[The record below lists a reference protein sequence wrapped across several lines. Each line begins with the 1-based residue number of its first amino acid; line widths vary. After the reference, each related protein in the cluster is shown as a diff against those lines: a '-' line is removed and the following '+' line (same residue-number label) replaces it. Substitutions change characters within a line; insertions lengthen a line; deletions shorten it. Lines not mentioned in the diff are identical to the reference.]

1 MKKFLSFLA
10 LALCFVAC
18 QNEAEVNVGNDGIA
32 AVTLN
37 VGVPELATRADQ
49 DANKGHDS
57 AFGAIDYFTA
67 TEWAKYD
74 LRYILEVYAADDNG
88 SGDPIYKER
97 LEKIVNEYA
106 PVTFDLRLIPNR
118 TYKFVVWAD
127 FLTEGSQLDWHYNT
141 TDLNAITLNDF
152 GVMDETYD
160 AYFVSENVE
169 ITATGSKSL
178 TLRRPF
184 GKVRVISTDKQY
196 IENYATP
203 TTAKVTYTSTLYKS
217 FNAVNGNIATERQG
231 NELESEYTIT
241 GVYELGKD
249 AEADKMT
256 VFAGYFFARDTEDEF
271 NFTLEV
277 FDQYNN
283 PIKSYDFNTQIPV
296 KRNHLTT
303 IEGNILTIQS
313 DITISIDDNF
323 GGETIV
329 DPEIAGIASPEV
341 TATVDG
347 NKVTLAWAA
356 VEGATSYYTRIKGE
370 GNVFEK
376 TTELTKVY
384 ENLAWETTYAFE
396 VYAANDNGNTSFT
409 TVVENVAIGEEPVV
423 LTYNIYLKNE
433 DNWEAVY
440 FYAWGDDFKTALW
453 PGEQMTKTTVEEV
466 EYYVYA
472 LPAEAT
478 GKTINF
484 LFNNGGNGKQTADI
498 KGVVV
503 DQNRFYTNYVEPTPE
518 PEPTDHILYFK
529 PNSNWKV
536 DNARF
541 AAYFF
546 GNGET
551 WANLT
556 LVEGETDIYSVT
568 VPEGYPNIIFCRM
581 NPNAT
586 ANNWNNKWNQTADL
600 TVPTDGKNF
609 YVVPEN
615 AWDGSNAAWST
626 YTPATPEPVAL
637 ATPEVKATVEVN
649 VVTLNWDAIEGASHY
664 TVQVD
669 DDVEEVVNGTSYE
682 FTGDYAVEYMFT
694 VKAIAA
700 DTTKNTNSEAKVVTV
715 TTEAE
720 PESNVPADGSA
731 LSVAEFLAF
740 ANTENNYE
748 LTGKITR
755 VVNTTYGNFD
765 LTDATGTVYIYGLCS
780 PEGAS
785 QYWAESGVR
794 EGDTITVKGKYSEYN
809 GDPQVKNA
817 IYVSHIAAPFI
828 QATSVSANADETS
841 ASIAVT
847 ANVVWL
853 VTCDA
858 DWVTSYTESGASN
871 GTIEITMSANESEE
885 DRVATFTL
893 TADGVEPVVVKLT
906 QKGKLAA
913 GEVAGGNDDFST
925 LTNNNS
931 YGKQTSKDGWVGQ
944 NCAVMSGGSN
954 DSNPVF
960 KSMMGT
966 DSSVKGLTMNGKTA
980 AVGTITSP
988 TITTGCG
995 TLKFMYGYPFSESN
1009 GIKFKVEIKQN
1020 GAVVNTYTIEDK
1032 TATKLQAYDY
1042 EVEVNI
1048 SGEFQIVFTN
1058 LCPSNNASSN
1068 KDRYT
1073 IWNVEWTGC
1082 N

>member
-323 GGETIV
+323 GGETVV

-433 DNWEAVY
+433 DNWDAVY
-440 FYAWGDDFKTALW
+440 FYAWGDDFETAKW

-484 LFNNGGNGKQTADI
+484 LFNNGGNGMQTADI
-498 KGVVV
+498 EDVVV
-503 DQNRFYTNYVEPTPE
+503 DKNYFYTNYVEPAPE
-518 PEPTDHILYFK
+518 PEPTDHILYFQ
-529 PNSNWKV
+529 PNSNWKS

-609 YVVPEN
+609 YVVPAN
-615 AWDGSNAAWST
+615 AWDGSNAAWTT

-637 ATPEVKATVEVN
+637 ATPEVTATVEVN
-649 VVTLNWDAIEGASHY
+649 VVTLNWNAIEGASHY

-669 DDVEEVVNGTSYE
+669 DDVEEVVNGTSYS

-700 DTTKNTNSEAKVVTV
+700 DAAKNLNSEAAVVTV

-720 PESNVPADGSA
+720 PVEEPEQPTYT
-731 LSVAEFLAF
+731 SVADFLSAEVDD
-740 ANTENNYE
+740 TVYYT
-748 LTGKITR
+748 LKGTITR
-755 VVNTTYGNFD
+755 VVNTSYGNFD
-765 LTDATGTVYIYGLCS
+765 LTDETGTIYVYGLYS
-780 PEGAS
+780 EDGATEK
-785 QYWAESGVR
+785 YWATSGAQL
-794 EGDTITVKGKYSEYN
+794 GDDIVI
-809 GDPQVKNA
+809 NA
-817 IYVSHIAAPFI
+817 TRADYYGTAQAGNARFVELRPGTLAFWAFD
-828 QATSVSANADETS
+828 ATSVSF
-841 ASIAVT
+841 T
-847 ANVVWL
+847 A
-853 VTCDA
+853 
-858 DWVTSYTESGASN
+858 
-871 GTIEITMSANESEE
+871 
-885 DRVATFTL
+885 
-893 TADGVEPVVVKLT
+893 
-906 QKGKLAA
+906 AA
-913 GEVAGGNDDFST
+913 GQKEIELTIYNSTAEV
-925 LTNNNS
+925 
-931 YGKQTSKDGWVGQ
+931 K
-944 NCAVMSGGSN
+944 AV
-954 DSNPVF
+954 
-960 KSMMGT
+960 
-966 DSSVKGLTMNGKTA
+966 
-980 AVGTITSP
+980 
-988 TITTGCG
+988 
-995 TLKFMYGYPFSESN
+995 
-1009 GIKFKVEIKQN
+1009 
-1020 GAVVNTYTIEDK
+1020 
-1032 TATKLQAYDY
+1032 
-1042 EVEVNI
+1042 
-1048 SGEFQIVFTN
+1048 
-1058 LCPSNNASSN
+1058 SNNAQFSAAYANGVVTISALENTSADAIEGTVTVTCGNLSQDITVSQLGVSSGDKDTVEATISFTDKANRTSYSTSEQVWEQNGIVVTNNKGASTSNVGDYANPGRFYKSSN
-1068 KDRYT
+1068 VT
-1073 IWNVEWTGC
+1073 IEAPGEIVSISIDCKGLESKYVTPWGTAVDGIVTITLDGTSKTYSINNLSAQARAYSMTVTYLQ
-1082 N
+1082 

>member
-433 DNWEAVY
+433 DNWDAVY

-484 LFNNGGNGKQTADI
+484 LFNNGGNGMQTADI
-498 KGVVV
+498 EGIVV
-503 DQNRFYTNYVEPTPE
+503 DKNYFYTNYVEPAPE
-518 PEPTDHILYFK
+518 PEPTDHILYFQ

-546 GNGET
+546 GNGDT

-609 YVVPEN
+609 YVVPAN
-615 AWDGSNAAWST
+615 SWDGSNAAWST

-637 ATPEVKATVEVN
+637 ATPVVTTTVEVN
-649 VVTLNWDAIEGASHY
+649 VVTLNWNAIEGASHY

-700 DTTKNTNSEAKVVTV
+700 DAAKNLNSEAAIVTV

-720 PESNVPADGSA
+720 PVEQPTEAV
-731 LSVAEFLAF
+731 LTVAEFLA
-740 ANTENNYE
+740 
-748 LTGKITR
+748 
-755 VVNTTYGNFD
+755 
-765 LTDATGTVYIYGLCS
+765 LTDIVPSDATT
-780 PEGAS
+780 E
-785 QYWAESGVR
+785 E
-794 EGDTITVKGKYSEYN
+794 
-809 GDPQVKNA
+809 
-817 IYVSHIAAPFI
+817 IAAAP
-828 QATSVSANADETS
+828 
-841 ASIAVT
+841 
-847 ANVVWL
+847 L
-853 VTCDA
+853 
-858 DWVTSYTESGASN
+858 Y
-871 GTIEITMSANESEE
+871 
-885 DRVATFTL
+885 TL
-893 TADGVEPVVVKLT
+893 T
-906 QKGKLAA
+906 
-913 GEVAGGNDDFST
+913 
-925 LTNNNS
+925 
-931 YGKQTSKDGWVGQ
+931 
-944 NCAVMSGGSN
+944 
-954 DSNPVF
+954 
-960 KSMMGT
+960 
-966 DSSVKGLTMNGKTA
+966 
-980 AVGTITSP
+980 GTITSVTNTSYGNFYINDGTGEVLIYGLVGP
-988 TITTGCG
+988 NGESKYWANSGAKVGDDITIKTIRTEYNNAPQGKNATFVEVKTPGTLAFWSFDATAASFTAAGGEKTIKVDIYNATSVVNVTSDNAQFSAVYANGVLTISALENTEFEAVEGNVTVTCGALSQVIGVSQAAASSTGGEQTEVTKELQFIAANRTSYDASQQTWEVDGVKLVNEKGSSTSNVADYVNPARFYKSSKITVSADGNITT
-995 TLKFMYGYPFSESN
+995 
-1009 GIKFKVEIKQN
+1009 
-1020 GAVVNTYTIEDK
+1020 
-1032 TATKLQAYDY
+1032 
-1042 EVEVNI
+1042 
-1048 SGEFQIVFTN
+1048 IVFDCNTTAYATA
-1058 LCPSNNASSN
+1058 LKDSIKTGTVSVASDKVTVTLDGSSN
-1068 KDRYT
+1068 EYV
-1073 IWNVEWTGC
+1073 ISSLTGGQVRMDSMTVTYLE
-1082 N
+1082 

>member
-440 FYAWGDDFKTALW
+440 FYAWGDDFKTADW

-484 LFNNGGNGKQTADI
+484 LFNNGSNSKQTADI
-498 KGVVV
+498 EGVVV
-503 DQNRFYTNYVEPTPE
+503 DQNHFYTNYVEPTPE
-518 PEPTDHILYFK
+518 PEPTDHILYFQ

-546 GNGET
+546 GNGDT

-609 YVVPEN
+609 YVVPAN
-615 AWDGSNAAWST
+615 SWDGSNAAWST

-637 ATPEVKATVEVN
+637 ATPEVTATVEVN

-669 DDVEEVVNGTSYE
+669 DDVEEVVNGTSYL

-700 DTTKNTNSEAKVVTV
+700 DAAKNLNSEAAIVTV

-720 PESNVPADGSA
+720 PVEEPTETV
-731 LSVAEFLAF
+731 LTVAEFLALTDVVPSD
-740 ANTENNYE
+740 ATADEIAAAPRYT
-748 LTGKITR
+748 LTGTITS
-755 VVNTTYGNFD
+755 VTNSNYGNFYLND
-765 LTDATGTVYIYGLCS
+765 GTGEVLIYGLVG
-780 PEGAS
+780 PNGES
-785 QYWAESGVR
+785 QYWATSGAKV
-794 EGDTITVKGKYSEYN
+794 GDDITVKTIRTEYN
-809 GDPQVKNA
+809 NAPQGKNA
-817 IYVSHIAAPFI
+817 TFVEVKTPGTLAFWSFD
-828 QATSVSANADETS
+828 ATA
-841 ASIAVT
+841 
-847 ANVVWL
+847 
-853 VTCDA
+853 
-858 DWVTSYTESGASN
+858 
-871 GTIEITMSANESEE
+871 
-885 DRVATFTL
+885 ATFT
-893 TADGVEPVVVKLT
+893 
-906 QKGKLAA
+906 AA
-913 GEVAGGNDDFST
+913 GGEKTIKVDIYNATSAVNVTSDNAQFSAVYANGVLTISALENTEFEAVEGNVT
-925 LTNNNS
+925 VT
-931 YGKQTSKDGWVGQ
+931 
-944 NCAVMSGGSN
+944 
-954 DSNPVF
+954 
-960 KSMMGT
+960 
-966 DSSVKGLTMNGKTA
+966 
-980 AVGTITSP
+980 
-988 TITTGCG
+988 CG
-995 TLKFMYGYPFSESN
+995 TLSQVIGVSQAAASSTGGEQTEVTTELKFIAANRTSYNASQQTWEVDGVKLVNEKGSSTSN
-1009 GIKFKVEIKQN
+1009 V
-1020 GAVVNTYTIEDK
+1020 ADYVNPARFYKSSKITVSADG
-1032 TATKLQAYDY
+1032 
-1042 EVEVNI
+1042 NI
-1048 SGEFQIVFTN
+1048 TTIVFDCN
-1058 LCPSNNASSN
+1058 SGSYANALKDSIKTGTVSVASDKVTVTLDGSSN
-1068 KDRYT
+1068 EYV
-1073 IWNVEWTGC
+1073 ISSLTGGQVRMDSMTVTYLQ
-1082 N
+1082 

>member
-409 TVVENVAIGEEPVV
+409 TVVENVTIGEEPVV

-433 DNWEAVY
+433 DNWDAVY
-440 FYAWGDDFKTALW
+440 FYAWGDDFETAVW

-484 LFNNGGNGKQTADI
+484 LFNNGGNGMQTADI
-498 KGVVV
+498 KGIVV
-503 DQNRFYTNYVEPTPE
+503 DKNYFYTNYVEPA
-518 PEPTDHILYFK
+518 PTDHILYFQ
-529 PNSNWKV
+529 PNSNWKI

-586 ANNWNNKWNQTADL
+586 DNNWNNKWNQTADL

-609 YVVPEN
+609 YVVPAN
-615 AWDGSNAAWST
+615 SWDGSNAAWST

-637 ATPEVKATVEVN
+637 ATPVVTTTVEVN
-649 VVTLNWDAIEGASHY
+649 VVTLNWNAIEGASHY

-669 DDVEEVVNGTSYE
+669 DDVEEVVNGTSYS

-700 DTTKNTNSEAKVVTV
+700 DAAKNLNSEAAVVTV

-720 PESNVPADGSA
+720 PVEEPTYT
-731 LSVAEFLAF
+731 SVADFLA
-740 ANTENNYE
+740 AEVDDTVYYT
-748 LTGKITR
+748 LKGTITR
-755 VVNTTYGNFD
+755 VVNTSYGNFD
-765 LTDATGTVYIYGLCS
+765 LTDETGTIYVYGLYS
-780 PEGAS
+780 EDGATEK
-785 QYWAESGVR
+785 YWATSGAQL
-794 EGDTITVKGKYSEYN
+794 GDDIVI
-809 GDPQVKNA
+809 NA
-817 IYVSHIAAPFI
+817 TRADYYGTA
-828 QATSVSANADETS
+828 QAGNARFVERRPGTLAFWAFDTTSVSF
-841 ASIAVT
+841 T
-847 ANVVWL
+847 A
-853 VTCDA
+853 
-858 DWVTSYTESGASN
+858 
-871 GTIEITMSANESEE
+871 
-885 DRVATFTL
+885 
-893 TADGVEPVVVKLT
+893 
-906 QKGKLAA
+906 AA
-913 GEVAGGNDDFST
+913 GQ
-925 LTNNNS
+925 
-931 YGKQTSKDGWVGQ
+931 K
-944 NCAVMSGGSN
+944 
-954 DSNPVF
+954 
-960 KSMMGT
+960 
-966 DSSVKGLTMNGKTA
+966 
-980 AVGTITSP
+980 
-988 TITTGCG
+988 
-995 TLKFMYGYPFSESN
+995 
-1009 GIKFKVEIKQN
+1009 
-1020 GAVVNTYTIEDK
+1020 
-1032 TATKLQAYDY
+1032 
-1042 EVEVNI
+1042 EVELTIYNSTAEVKA
-1048 SGEFQIVFTN
+1048 V
-1058 LCPSNNASSN
+1058 SNNAQFSAAYANGVVTISALENTSADAIEGTVTVTCGNLSQDITVSQLGVSSGDKDTVEATISFTDKANRTSYSTSEQVWEQNGIVVTNNKGASTSNVGDYANPGRFYKSSN
-1068 KDRYT
+1068 VT
-1073 IWNVEWTGC
+1073 IEAPGEIVSISIDCKGLESKYVTPWGTAVDGIVTITLDGTSKTYSINNLSAQARAYSMTVTYLQ
-1082 N
+1082 

>member
-1 MKKFLSFLA
+1 MKKFLFFLA

-323 GGETIV
+323 GGETVV

-433 DNWEAVY
+433 DNWDAVY
-440 FYAWGDDFKTALW
+440 FYAWGDDFKTEDW

-498 KGVVV
+498 EGVVV
-503 DQNRFYTNYVEPTPE
+503 DKNYFYTNYVEPAQPVETPE
-518 PEPTDHILYFK
+518 YMVQIPAGDYDSVIFVRMNPASSVNDWGNKWNQTGDLKVADGNWFALPSDSWDGATTTWSNFELAEDGYLYF
-529 PNSNWKV
+529 NANDNWKQA
-536 DNARF
+536 NARF

-546 GNGET
+546 GNAGNT
-551 WANLT
+551 WVDV
-556 LVEGETDIYSVT
+556 VEY
-568 VPEGYPNIIFCRM
+568 VPAE
-581 NPNAT
+581 
-586 ANNWNNKWNQTADL
+586 
-600 TVPTDGKNF
+600 
-609 YVVPEN
+609 
-615 AWDGSNAAWST
+615 
-626 YTPATPEPVAL
+626 TPE
-637 ATPEVKATVEVN
+637 TPETPE
-649 VVTLNWDAIEGASHY
+649 
-664 TVQVD
+664 
-669 DDVEEVVNGTSYE
+669 
-682 FTGDYAVEYMFT
+682 
-694 VKAIAA
+694 
-700 DTTKNTNSEAKVVTV
+700 
-715 TTEAE
+715 E
-720 PESNVPADGSA
+720 PEQPEQPTENT
-731 LSVAEFLAF
+731 LTVAEFLALTDVVPSN
-740 ANTENNYE
+740 ATAEEIAAAPRYT
-748 LTGKITR
+748 LTGTITS
-755 VVNTTYGNFD
+755 VTNSTYGNFYLND
-765 LTDATGTVYIYGLCS
+765 GTSEVLIYGLVG
-780 PEGAS
+780 PNGES
-785 QYWAESGVR
+785 QYWATSGAKV
-794 EGDTITVKGKYSEYN
+794 GDDITVKTIRTEYN
-809 GDPQVKNA
+809 NAPQGKNA
-817 IYVSHIAAPFI
+817 TFVEVKTPGTLAFWSFD
-828 QATSVSANADETS
+828 ATA
-841 ASIAVT
+841 
-847 ANVVWL
+847 
-853 VTCDA
+853 
-858 DWVTSYTESGASN
+858 
-871 GTIEITMSANESEE
+871 
-885 DRVATFTL
+885 ATFT
-893 TADGVEPVVVKLT
+893 
-906 QKGKLAA
+906 AA
-913 GEVAGGNDDFST
+913 GGEKTIKVDIYNATSAVNVTSDNDQFSAVYANGV
-925 LTNNNS
+925 LTISALENTEFEAID
-931 YGKQTSKDGWVGQ
+931 GKV
-944 NCAVMSGGSN
+944 
-954 DSNPVF
+954 
-960 KSMMGT
+960 
-966 DSSVKGLTMNGKTA
+966 
-980 AVGTITSP
+980 TIT
-988 TITTGCG
+988 CG
-995 TLKFMYGYPFSESN
+995 TLSQVIGVSQAAASSTGGEQTEVTTELKFIAANRTSFDTS
-1009 GIKFKVEIKQN
+1009 KQ
-1020 GAVVNTYTIEDK
+1020 TW
-1032 TATKLQAYDY
+1032 
-1042 EVEVNI
+1042 EVEGVKLVNDKGSSTSNVADYVNPARFYKSSKI
-1048 SGEFQIVFTN
+1048 TVSADGNITTIVFDCNSASYATA
-1058 LCPSNNASSN
+1058 LKDSIKTGTVSVSSDKVTVTLDGSSN
-1068 KDRYT
+1068 EYV
-1073 IWNVEWTGC
+1073 ISSLTGGQVRMDSMTVTYLQ
-1082 N
+1082 

>member
-409 TVVENVAIGEEPVV
+409 TVVENVTIGEEPVV

-433 DNWEAVY
+433 DNWDAVY
-440 FYAWGDDFKTALW
+440 FYAWGDDFKTAEW

-498 KGVVV
+498 EGIVV
-503 DQNRFYTNYVEPTPE
+503 DQNHFYTNYVEPTPE
-518 PEPTDHILYFK
+518 PEPTDHILYFQ
-529 PNSNWKV
+529 PNSNWKI

-546 GNGET
+546 GNGDT

-637 ATPEVKATVEVN
+637 ATPEVTTTVEVN
-649 VVTLNWDAIEGASHY
+649 VVTLNWNAIEGASHY

-720 PESNVPADGSA
+720 PVEEPTYT
-731 LSVAEFLAF
+731 SVADFLA
-740 ANTENNYE
+740 AEVDDTVYYT
-748 LTGKITR
+748 LKGTITR
-755 VVNTTYGNFD
+755 VVNTSYGNFD
-765 LTDATGTVYIYGLCS
+765 LTDETGTIYVYGLYS
-780 PEGAS
+780 EDGATEK
-785 QYWAESGVR
+785 YWATSGAQL
-794 EGDTITVKGKYSEYN
+794 GDDIVI
-809 GDPQVKNA
+809 NA
-817 IYVSHIAAPFI
+817 TRADYYGTA
-828 QATSVSANADETS
+828 QAGNARFVERRPGTLAFWAFDTTSVSF
-841 ASIAVT
+841 T
-847 ANVVWL
+847 A
-853 VTCDA
+853 
-858 DWVTSYTESGASN
+858 
-871 GTIEITMSANESEE
+871 
-885 DRVATFTL
+885 
-893 TADGVEPVVVKLT
+893 
-906 QKGKLAA
+906 AA
-913 GEVAGGNDDFST
+913 GQ
-925 LTNNNS
+925 
-931 YGKQTSKDGWVGQ
+931 K
-944 NCAVMSGGSN
+944 
-954 DSNPVF
+954 
-960 KSMMGT
+960 
-966 DSSVKGLTMNGKTA
+966 
-980 AVGTITSP
+980 
-988 TITTGCG
+988 
-995 TLKFMYGYPFSESN
+995 
-1009 GIKFKVEIKQN
+1009 
-1020 GAVVNTYTIEDK
+1020 
-1032 TATKLQAYDY
+1032 
-1042 EVEVNI
+1042 EVELTIYNSTAEVKA
-1048 SGEFQIVFTN
+1048 V
-1058 LCPSNNASSN
+1058 SNNAQFSAAYANGVVTISALENTSADAIEGTVTVTCGNLSQDIAVSQLGVSSGDKATVEASISFADKANRTSFSSSQQVWEQNGIVVTNDKGASTSNVGDYANPGRFYKSSN
-1068 KDRYT
+1068 VT
-1073 IWNVEWTGC
+1073 IEAPGEIVSISINCKGVESKYVTPWGTAVDGIVTITLDGTSKTYSI
-1082 N
+1082 NNLSAQARAYSMTVTYLQ

>member
-57 AFGAIDYFTA
+57 AFGAIDYFTE

-409 TVVENVAIGEEPVV
+409 TVVENVTIGEEPVV

-433 DNWEAVY
+433 DNWDAVY
-440 FYAWGDDFKTALW
+440 FYAWGDDFKTAEW

-498 KGVVV
+498 EGIVV
-503 DQNRFYTNYVEPTPE
+503 DQNHFYTNYVEPTPE
-518 PEPTDHILYFK
+518 PEPTDHILYFQ

-546 GNGET
+546 GNGDT

-600 TVPTDGKNF
+600 TVPTDGTNF
-609 YVVPEN
+609 YVVPAN
-615 AWDGSNAAWST
+615 SWDGSNAAWST

-700 DTTKNTNSEAKVVTV
+700 DAAKNLNSEAAIVTV

-720 PESNVPADGSA
+720 PVEEPTEAV
-731 LSVAEFLAF
+731 LTVAEFLALTDVVPST
-740 ANTENNYE
+740 ATADEIAAAPRYT
-748 LTGKITR
+748 LTGTITS
-755 VVNTTYGNFD
+755 VTNSNYGNFYLND
-765 LTDATGTVYIYGLCS
+765 GTGEVLIYGLVG
-780 PEGAS
+780 PNGES
-785 QYWAESGVR
+785 QYWATSGAKV
-794 EGDTITVKGKYSEYN
+794 GDDITIKTIRTEYNNAPQGKNATFVEVKTPGTLAFWSFETSAVTFIAAGGEKTIKVDIYNATSEVVATSNNAQFSGAYANGILTITALENTEFEAVEATITVTCGTLSQNIAVSQAAASDSDDDEEQTEVVATLSFADKANRTLLSSSQQVWEQNEIKLINDKGS
-809 GDPQVKNA
+809 
-817 IYVSHIAAPFI
+817 S
-828 QATSVSANADETS
+828 TSNVADYANPARFYKSSKITVSAPGYIS
-841 ASIAVT
+841 
-847 ANVVWL
+847 
-853 VTCDA
+853 
-858 DWVTSYTESGASN
+858 
-871 GTIEITMSANESEE
+871 TIVFDCN
-885 DRVATFTL
+885 
-893 TADGVEPVVVKLT
+893 
-906 QKGKLAA
+906 
-913 GEVAGGNDDFST
+913 
-925 LTNNNS
+925 
-931 YGKQTSKDGWVGQ
+931 
-944 NCAVMSGGSN
+944 SN
-954 DSNPVF
+954 DYATAL
-960 KSMMGT
+960 KS
-966 DSSVKGLTMNGKTA
+966 S
-980 AVGTITSP
+980 
-988 TITTGCG
+988 ITTGTVSVASDKVTV
-995 TLKFMYGYPFSESN
+995 TLDG
-1009 GIKFKVEIKQN
+1009 
-1020 GAVVNTYTIEDK
+1020 
-1032 TATKLQAYDY
+1032 
-1042 EVEVNI
+1042 
-1048 SGEFQIVFTN
+1048 
-1058 LCPSNNASSN
+1058 SSN
-1068 KDRYT
+1068 EYV
-1073 IWNVEWTGC
+1073 ISSLTGGQVRMDSMTVTYLQ
-1082 N
+1082 

>member
-57 AFGAIDYFTA
+57 AFGAIDYFTE

-217 FNAVNGNIATERQG
+217 FNAVNGNIATERQD

-409 TVVENVAIGEEPVV
+409 TVVENVTIGEEPVV

-433 DNWEAVY
+433 DNWDAVY
-440 FYAWGDDFKTALW
+440 FYAWGDDFKTAEW

-498 KGVVV
+498 EGVVV
-503 DQNRFYTNYVEPTPE
+503 DKNYFYTNYVEPAQPVETPE
-518 PEPTDHILYFK
+518 YMVQIPAGDYDSVIFVRMNPASSANDWGNKWNQTGDLKVANGNWFTLPSDSWDGATTTWSNFELAEDGYLYF
-529 PNSNWKV
+529 NANDNWKQA
-536 DNARF
+536 NARF

-546 GNGET
+546 GNAGNTWVDVVEYVPAET
-551 WANLT
+551 P
-556 LVEGETDIYSVT
+556 ET
-568 VPEGYPNIIFCRM
+568 PE
-581 NPNAT
+581 T
-586 ANNWNNKWNQTADL
+586 
-600 TVPTDGKNF
+600 
-609 YVVPEN
+609 PEQP
-615 AWDGSNAAWST
+615 T
-626 YTPATPEPVAL
+626 YTSVADFL
-637 ATPEVKATVEVN
+637 AAE
-649 VVTLNWDAIEGASHY
+649 
-664 TVQVD
+664 VD
-669 DDVEEVVNGTSYE
+669 DTVYYTLKGT
-682 FTGDYAVEYMFT
+682 
-694 VKAIAA
+694 
-700 DTTKNTNSEAKVVTV
+700 
-715 TTEAE
+715 
-720 PESNVPADGSA
+720 
-731 LSVAEFLAF
+731 
-740 ANTENNYE
+740 
-748 LTGKITR
+748 ITR
-755 VVNTTYGNFD
+755 VANTTYGNFD
-765 LTDATGTVYIYGLCS
+765 LTDETGTIYVYGLYS
-780 PEGAS
+780 EDGATEK
-785 QYWAESGVR
+785 YWATSGAQL
-794 EGDTITVKGKYSEYN
+794 GDDIVI
-809 GDPQVKNA
+809 NA
-817 IYVSHIAAPFI
+817 TRADFYGTA
-828 QATSVSANADETS
+828 QAGNARFVELRPGTLAFWAFDTTSVSFTAAAGQKEIELTIYNSIAEVKAVSNNAQFSAAYANGVVTISALENTS
-841 ASIAVT
+841 ADAIEGNVTVTCGNLSQDIAVSQLGVSSGDKAT
-847 ANVVWL
+847 VEASISFADKANRTDYSTSSQVW
-853 VTCDA
+853 
-858 DWVTSYTESGASN
+858 
-871 GTIEITMSANESEE
+871 
-885 DRVATFTL
+885 
-893 TADGVEPVVVKLT
+893 
-906 QKGKLAA
+906 
-913 GEVAGGNDDFST
+913 
-925 LTNNNS
+925 
-931 YGKQTSKDGWVGQ
+931 
-944 NCAVMSGGSN
+944 
-954 DSNPVF
+954 
-960 KSMMGT
+960 
-966 DSSVKGLTMNGKTA
+966 
-980 AVGTITSP
+980 
-988 TITTGCG
+988 
-995 TLKFMYGYPFSESN
+995 
-1009 GIKFKVEIKQN
+1009 KQN
-1020 GAVVNTYTIEDK
+1020 GIVVTNNKGASTNNVGDYANPARFYKSSNVTIEAPGEIVSISIDCKGLESKYVTPWGTAEDGIVTITLDGTSK
-1032 TATKLQAYDY
+1032 TYSISELSAQARAYSMTVTY
-1042 EVEVNI
+1042 LE
-1048 SGEFQIVFTN
+1048 
-1058 LCPSNNASSN
+1058 
-1068 KDRYT
+1068 
-1073 IWNVEWTGC
+1073 
-1082 N
+1082 

>member
-323 GGETIV
+323 GGETVV

-433 DNWEAVY
+433 DNWDAVY
-440 FYAWGDDFKTALW
+440 FYAWGDDFKTADW

-466 EYYVYA
+466 EYYVYT

-484 LFNNGGNGKQTADI
+484 LFNNGGNGMQTADI
-498 KGVVV
+498 EGVVV
-503 DQNRFYTNYVEPTPE
+503 DKNYFYTNYVEPAPE
-518 PEPTDHILYFK
+518 PEPTDHILYFQ
-529 PNSNWKV
+529 PNSNWKI

-551 WANLT
+551 WVNLT

-581 NPNAT
+581 NPSAT
-586 ANNWNNKWNQTADL
+586 ANNWNNKWNQTANL

-609 YVVPEN
+609 YVVPAN
-615 AWDGSNAAWST
+615 AWDGSNAAWTT
-626 YTPATPEPVAL
+626 YTPATPDPVAL
-637 ATPEVKATVEVN
+637 ATPAVTATVDVN
-649 VVTLNWDAIEGASHY
+649 IVNLTWVAIEGASHY

-669 DDVEEVVNGTSYE
+669 DDVEEVVNGTSYS

-700 DTTKNTNSEAKVVTV
+700 DTTKNLNSEAAVVTV

-720 PESNVPADGSA
+720 PVDENT
-731 LSVAEFLAF
+731 LTVAEFLALTDVVPSD
-740 ANTENNYE
+740 ATAEEIAAAPRYT
-748 LTGKITR
+748 LTGTITS
-755 VVNTTYGNFD
+755 VTNSTYGNFYLND
-765 LTDATGTVYIYGLCS
+765 GTSEVLIYGLVG
-780 PEGAS
+780 PNGES
-785 QYWAESGVR
+785 QYWATSGAKV
-794 EGDTITVKGKYSEYN
+794 GDDITVKTIRTEYN
-809 GDPQVKNA
+809 NAPQGKNA
-817 IYVSHIAAPFI
+817 TFVEVKTPGTLAFWSFD
-828 QATSVSANADETS
+828 ATA
-841 ASIAVT
+841 
-847 ANVVWL
+847 
-853 VTCDA
+853 
-858 DWVTSYTESGASN
+858 
-871 GTIEITMSANESEE
+871 
-885 DRVATFTL
+885 ATFT
-893 TADGVEPVVVKLT
+893 
-906 QKGKLAA
+906 AA
-913 GEVAGGNDDFST
+913 GGEKTIKVDIYNATSAVNVTSDNDQFSAVYANGVLTISALENTEFEAVEGEVT
-925 LTNNNS
+925 VT
-931 YGKQTSKDGWVGQ
+931 
-944 NCAVMSGGSN
+944 
-954 DSNPVF
+954 
-960 KSMMGT
+960 
-966 DSSVKGLTMNGKTA
+966 
-980 AVGTITSP
+980 
-988 TITTGCG
+988 CG
-995 TLKFMYGYPFSESN
+995 TLSQVIGVSQAAASSTGGEQTEVTTELQFIAANRTSFNTSQQTWEVDGVKLVNDKGSSTSN
-1009 GIKFKVEIKQN
+1009 V
-1020 GAVVNTYTIEDK
+1020 ADYVNPARFYKSSKITVSADG
-1032 TATKLQAYDY
+1032 
-1042 EVEVNI
+1042 NI
-1048 SGEFQIVFTN
+1048 TTIVFDCNSTSYATA
-1058 LCPSNNASSN
+1058 LKDSIKTGTVSVSSDKVTVTLDGSSN
-1068 KDRYT
+1068 EYVIT
-1073 IWNVEWTGC
+1073 SLTGGQVRMDSMTVTYLQ
-1082 N
+1082 

>member
-127 FLTEGSQLDWHYNT
+127 FLTEGSQIDWHYDT

-184 GKVRVISTDKQY
+184 GKVRVISTDKEY

-433 DNWEAVY
+433 DNWDAVY
-440 FYAWGDDFKTALW
+440 FYAWGDDFKTADW
-453 PGEQMTKTTVEEV
+453 PGEQMTKTTIEEV

-498 KGVVV
+498 EGIVV
-503 DQNRFYTNYVEPTPE
+503 DQNHFYTNYVEPTPE
-518 PEPTDHILYFK
+518 PEPTDHILYFQ
-529 PNSNWKV
+529 PNSNWKI

-556 LVEGETDIYSVT
+556 LVEGEADIYSVT

-609 YVVPEN
+609 YVVPAN
-615 AWDGSNAAWST
+615 SWDGSNAAWST
-626 YTPATPEPVAL
+626 YTPPTPEPVAL
-637 ATPEVKATVEVN
+637 ATPEVTATIEVN
-649 VVTLNWDAIEGASHY
+649 VVTLNWKAIEGASHY

-720 PESNVPADGSA
+720 PVEEPTETV
-731 LSVAEFLAF
+731 LTVAEFLA
-740 ANTENNYE
+740 
-748 LTGKITR
+748 
-755 VVNTTYGNFD
+755 
-765 LTDATGTVYIYGLCS
+765 LTDIVPSDATT
-780 PEGAS
+780 E
-785 QYWAESGVR
+785 E
-794 EGDTITVKGKYSEYN
+794 
-809 GDPQVKNA
+809 
-817 IYVSHIAAPFI
+817 IAAAP
-828 QATSVSANADETS
+828 
-841 ASIAVT
+841 
-847 ANVVWL
+847 L
-853 VTCDA
+853 
-858 DWVTSYTESGASN
+858 Y
-871 GTIEITMSANESEE
+871 
-885 DRVATFTL
+885 TL
-893 TADGVEPVVVKLT
+893 T
-906 QKGKLAA
+906 
-913 GEVAGGNDDFST
+913 
-925 LTNNNS
+925 
-931 YGKQTSKDGWVGQ
+931 
-944 NCAVMSGGSN
+944 
-954 DSNPVF
+954 
-960 KSMMGT
+960 
-966 DSSVKGLTMNGKTA
+966 
-980 AVGTITSP
+980 GTITSVTNTSYGNFYINDGTGEVLIYGLVGP
-988 TITTGCG
+988 NGESKYWANSGAKVGDDITVKTIRTEYNNAPQGKNATFVEVKTPGTLAFWSFDATAASFTAAGGEKTIKVDIYNATSVVNVTSDNAQFSAVYANGVLTISALENTEFEAVEGNVTVTCGALSQVIGVSQAAASSTGGEQTEVTKELQFIAANRTSYDASQQTWEVDGVKLVNEKGSSTSNVADYVNPARFYKSSKITVSADGNITT
-995 TLKFMYGYPFSESN
+995 
-1009 GIKFKVEIKQN
+1009 
-1020 GAVVNTYTIEDK
+1020 
-1032 TATKLQAYDY
+1032 
-1042 EVEVNI
+1042 
-1048 SGEFQIVFTN
+1048 IVFDCNTTAYATA
-1058 LCPSNNASSN
+1058 LKDSIKTGTVSVASDKVTVTLDGSSN
-1068 KDRYT
+1068 EYV
-1073 IWNVEWTGC
+1073 ISSLTGGQVRMDSMTVTYLE
-1082 N
+1082 